1 MHVKRPPRPCPPL
14 HPQAR
19 PQNRTGRSQSG
30 RRRGFIILFGSR
42 AITSNDTSPPVQTRC
57 PRCSQPSNL
66 VGKSY
71 RTWFTLFFIPVFP
84 VSGKTPFCECANCGA
99 QFQVPAEELR
109 QRLAEADRQQN
120 QQAITL
126 YNSLRASPANSVTL
140 NELMT
145 AYASMNEFDQA
156 ISAAGEFPQALHASE
171 QCMTTL
177 GRVYLAK
184 NQFPEALQWFDA
196 AVARNPTLGEAQYYK
211 AVTHLLTAPSA
222 PQVAVAAA
230 RAARSAGFPNAD
242 ALLKEAEEKARA
254 GSA

>member
-1 MHVKRPPRPCPPL
+1 V
-14 HPQAR
+14 
-19 PQNRTGRSQSG
+19 RSS
-30 RRRGFIILFGSR
+30 RRRKSRGFIILFGSR
-42 AITSNDTSPPVQTRC
+42 AIVANESAAPVQTRC
-57 PRCSQPSNL
+57 PRCGQQASL

-71 RTWFTLFFIPVFP
+71 RNWFTLFFLPVVP
-84 VSGKTPFCECANCGA
+84 VSGRTQFCQCAACGA
-99 QFQVPAEELR
+99 QFQVPADELR

-126 YNSLRASPANSVTL
+126 YNSMRSSPANSVTL

-184 NQFPEALQWFDA
+184 NQHNDALQWFDA
-196 AVARNPTLGEAQYYK
+196 AVARNPSLGEAQYYK
-211 AVTHLLTAPSA
+211 AVAHLLTTPPDTQRAI
-222 PQVAVAAA
+222 AAA
-230 RAARSAGFPNAD
+230 RAARSAGFANAE
-242 ALLKEAEEKARA
+242 ALLREAEEKARQA
-254 GSA
+254 

>member
-1 MHVKRPPRPCPPL
+1 MVGGVKPVTLKPADPLRGNRPS
-14 HPQAR
+14 
-19 PQNRTGRSQSG
+19 GRG

-42 AITSNDTSPPVQTRC
+42 AIISNEPAAPVQTRC
-57 PRCSQPSNL
+57 PRCGQQVSL
-66 VGKSY
+66 VPKSY
-71 RTWFTLFFIPVFP
+71 RNWFTLFFIPVFP
-84 VSGKTPFCECANCGA
+84 ISGRTSFCQCPSCGA

-109 QRLAEADRQQN
+109 QRLADADRQQN

-177 GRVYLAK
+177 GRVYLAR
-184 NQFPEALQWFDA
+184 NAYNEALQWFDA
-196 AVARNPTLGEAQYYK
+196 AVARNPSLGEAQYYK
-211 AVTHLLTAPSA
+211 AVTHLLTTPPD
-222 PQVAVAAA
+222 PQRAVAAA
-230 RAARSAGFPNAD
+230 RAARSAGFANAE
-242 ALLKEAEEKARA
+242 ALLREAETKARQA
-254 GSA
+254 

>member
-1 MHVKRPPRPCPPL
+1 MKPAL
-14 HPQAR
+14 PQAAAA
-19 PQNRTGRSQSG
+19 PTPRSASH
-30 RRRGFIILFGSR
+30 RRHRGFIILFGSR
-42 AITSNDTSPPVQTRC
+42 AIISNATAAPVQTRC
-57 PRCSQPSNL
+57 PRCQQQTSL
-66 VGKSY
+66 VPKSY

-84 VSGKTPFCECANCGA
+84 ISGQTQFCQCTSCGA

-109 QRLAEADRQQN
+109 HRLAEADRQQN

-126 YNSLRASPANSVTL
+126 YNSLRASPANAVTL

-184 NQFPEALQWFDA
+184 NQYHEALQWFEA
-196 AVARNPTLGEAQYYK
+196 AVARNSALGEAQYYK
-211 AVTHLLTAPSA
+211 AVAHLLTTPPE
-222 PQVAVAAA
+222 PQKAVAAA
-230 RAARSAGFPNAD
+230 RAARGAGFANAE
-242 ALLKEAEEKARA
+242 ALLREAEEKARQ
-254 GSA
+254 G

>member
-1 MHVKRPPRPCPPL
+1 MKAAAFS
-14 HPQAR
+14 QAAR
-19 PQNRTGRSQSG
+19 PTS
-30 RRRGFIILFGSR
+30 RRRKGRGFIILFGSR
-42 AITSNDTSPPVQTRC
+42 GIVSNDSAPPVQTRC
-57 PRCSQPSNL
+57 PQCGQQANL
-66 VGKSY
+66 EAKSF
-71 RTWFTLFFIPVFP
+71 RNWFTLFFIPVFP
-84 VSGKTPFCECANCGA
+84 ISGRTPFCQCGSCGA

-177 GRVYLAK
+177 GRLYLAK
-184 NQFPEALQWFDA
+184 NQFAEALQWFDA
-196 AVARNPTLGEAQYYK
+196 AVARNPSLGEAQYYK
-211 AVTHLLTAPSA
+211 GVTHMLTTP
-222 PQVAVAAA
+222 PDFGRAVAAA
-230 RAARSAGFPNAD
+230 RAARTAGFPNAE
-242 ALLKEAEEKARA
+242 ALLREAEEKARRA
-254 GSA
+254 